1 MLVLILGG
9 ETIFGFLLGSKWA
22 TVGKYATYM
31 SLWLVL
37 VTSISPLSSIFYVKD
52 KQKINV
58 YFNVTALVL
67 RILVLLLGGFYFR
80 SSDWTIFFF
89 GIVSFLLFAV
99 QGIIIKK
106 LTEVVFS
113 NRVLFYLLGVTVVLL
128 LSYVWRVFVWLS

>member
-1 MLVLILGG
+1 
-9 ETIFGFLLGSKWA
+9 
-22 TVGKYATYM
+22 M
-31 SLWLVL
+31 SLWLLL

-113 NRVLFYLLGVTVVLL
+113 NRVLLQRLWHLIELLEIKVIRAVFMMSVV
-128 LSYVWRVFVWLS
+128 